1 MESRGQ
7 GGRVAPVAPL
17 RKHRRLELAPP
28 RAVRGGQLTK
38 PGDACRSALLGRGDA
53 AAGNLSKMVDPIVGT
68 TVRARPGRSSGLL
81 VFLCKSVFYG
91 AFAWARRALN
101 GQNRRFPA
109 RADPERLLRRG
120 CDLLWR
126 PLRKLPDQPLPG
138 ERAAGRNR

>member
-38 PGDACRSALLGRGDA
+38 PGDPCRSALLGRGDA

-68 TVRARPGRSSGLL
+68 TVR
-81 VFLCKSVFYG
+81 
-91 AFAWARRALN
+91 
-101 GQNRRFPA
+101 PA
-109 RADPERLLRRG
+109 RGA
-120 CDLLWR
+120 
-126 PLRKLPDQPLPG
+126 
-138 ERAAGRNR
+138 RAAFLFSYVNRFSMVRLHGRAGR